1 MCITKKSEKL
11 YNDNKGYVTLVSVL
25 VVGAVGT
32 AIALSLILLGNGS
45 SRTSF
50 ALQQSA
56 QAKGLANACAEEA
69 LEQIR
74 GSTSFTGSGNLTLG
88 QGTCSYTVT
97 NTGGTNRTV
106 TASGTVGT
114 IIRKVSISITAIDP
128 LIVVSSWQ
136 EGP

>member
-1 MCITKKSEKL
+1 M
-11 YNDNKGYVTLVSVL
+11 NKGYITLISVL

-32 AIALSLILLGNGS
+32 TIALSLLLLGNGA

-74 GSTSFTGSGNLTLG
+74 ESTLFAGSGNLTLG
-88 QGTCSYTVT
+88 QGTCTYTVT
-97 NTGGTNRTV
+97 NIGGVSRTV
-106 TASGTVGT
+106 TASSTVGT
-114 IIRKVSISITAIDP
+114 IVRKVSISITAINP
-128 LIVVSSWQ
+128 LILFSLWQ
-136 EGP
+136 EVSN